1 MGQAVSSRR
10 CGLNQRPQMP
20 LSGCADLA
28 TSGTAFARS
37 VIGAARFN
45 SDMPRSA
52 TLLIIGCAIALSAAF
67 LFAFVVLGLIG

>member
-1 MGQAVSSRR
+1 
-10 CGLNQRPQMP
+10 MP